1 MGGRV
6 SSPVFVG
13 RAGELE
19 RLETARVG
27 ATSFT
32 PALVLLG
39 GEAGVGKTRLVT
51 ELAAR
56 CAADGARVLV
66 GGCLPLGEGALPYA
80 PVVEALRPWSP
91 SLASARYVSLPVRH
105 GRR

>member
-6 SSPVFVG
+6 SSPIFVG
-13 RAGELE
+13 RAEELE

-51 ELAAR
+51 ELTAR
-56 CAADGARVLV
+56 CAADGARVLA

-80 PVVEALRPWSP
+80 PVVEALRTLVTD
-91 SLASARYVSLPVRH
+91 LALVRCASLPVRH